1 MKKSQLFLRFVIFLP
16 FGSIFAIL
24 IGFFGLY
31 LYLAPSLPSIDEL
44 RNIQLQVP
52 LRVYSKDKKL
62 IAEFGE
68 KRRTP
73 VSYNDVQPLF
83 IDAIKAAEDDDFE
96 HHIGIDVKGLT
107 RAAIE
112 LIMTGEKRSGGSTI
126 TMQVAR
132 NFFLTPEKTFKRKF
146 VEIMLALHIEQA
158 MSKQEIMELYIN
170 KIFLGKR
177 AYGIEAAANIYYG
190 KSINQLNLAQLAMIA
205 GIPKAPTAYNPINN
219 PQRAIQRRN
228 YVLDRMLEL
237 NKIDPFT
244 HNEARTAPIS
254 AKIHQVDVE
263 VEAGYV
269 AEWVRAEM
277 IDRFGEDAYT
287 QGYKVITSID
297 AKQQQAANDSLQSGL
312 LQYDQQHGLRVKW
325 QRLDTRLLIPDQNQD
340 PVPESET
347 RQNESNSN
355 NPEQNTSQPQRPDF
369 GYWLEQLAKVDAI
382 GPLLPAV
389 VVKVEESH
397 FDVLLKTG
405 HFARIT
411 DFQWARSFETINK
424 LGPKVQSA
432 QDIVSMGDQV
442 WLKPNV
448 QPSQEDDNLDKALQD
463 DIKEMGRMDRVSW
476 QLAQPPSVQGALI
489 AMNPKT
495 GALQALVG
503 GFDFSTSKFNRATQS
518 DRQPGSSF
526 KPFVYSA
533 ALDAGL
539 TPATLINDAPV
550 VFEDA
555 NLEDTWRPKNDSGK
569 FYGPT
574 RLRKALYKSRNLV
587 TIRIM
592 QRIGVRAAA
601 QFLSDIGFDSE
612 KINPNLSLALGASA
626 FTPLEMTKG
635 YATLANG
642 GYQVT
647 PYVIEQILD
656 INSEVIFSQPPVEL
670 CDECFYANAL
680 DANNRSDPGDSSDTD
695 DSEQDEH
702 SPETVAQQA
711 SNPLNSTNP
720 QQETRSLQ
728 EMAQEQAL
736 TDKEQT
742 QEEPMALTIAP
753 RVMDP
758 KVNYLIYTMMQ
769 DVIQKGTGRRARV
782 LNRKDLAG
790 KTGTTNDQRDLWFS
804 GFIPELVTVVW
815 VGFDDYQS
823 LGNRSYG
830 SNVPLPIWINFMREV
845 LKDYPATALDQ
856 PEGLVSV
863 RIDPESGLKAPPE
876 QDNAIFELFREDHI
890 PSEFAQAQPEPSLIT
905 TENGEV
911 AQENE
916 ALIPEQ
922 LF

>member
-16 FGSIFAIL
+16 FGSILAIL

-73 VSYNDVQPLF
+73 VSYNDVPSLF

-107 RAAIE
+107 RAAVE

-146 VEIMLALHIEQA
+146 IEIMLALHIEEA

-190 KSINQLNLAQLAMIA
+190 KSIKQLNLAQLAMIA

-237 NKIDPFT
+237 NKIDPFA
-244 HNEARTAPIS
+244 HSEARKAPIS
-254 AKIHQVDVE
+254 AKIHQVAVE
-263 VEAGYV
+263 IEAGYV
-269 AEWVRAEM
+269 AEWVRSEM
-277 IDRFGEDAYT
+277 VDRFGEDAYT

-297 AKQQQAANDSLQSGL
+297 SKQQQAANDSLQSGL

-325 QRLDTRLLIPDQNQD
+325 QRLDTRLLIPNQD
-340 PVPESET
+340 HID
-347 RQNESNSN
+347 QD
-355 NPEQNTSQPQRPDF
+355 NTSQGRISQNDKSQNASTQAENPQSPSTPKLQRPDF
-369 GYWLEQLAKVDAI
+369 SYWLEQLAKINTI
-382 GPLLPAV
+382 GPLIPAV
-389 VVKVEESH
+389 VINVEESH
-397 FDVLLKTG
+397 FDTLLKTG

-411 DFQWARSFETINK
+411 DFQWARSFQTINK
-424 LGPKVQSA
+424 LGPKIQSA
-432 QDIVSMGDQV
+432 QEIVSVGDQV
-442 WLKPNV
+442 WLKPSV
-448 QPSQEDDNLDKALQD
+448 QPAQKDETLDTFNQHEVDKTGA
-463 DIKEMGRMDRVSW
+463 ISW
-476 QLAQPPSVQGALI
+476 RLAQPPSIQGALI

-495 GALQALVG
+495 GALKALVG
-503 GFDFSTSKFNRATQS
+503 GFDFNTSKFNRAIQS

-626 FTPLEMTKG
+626 FTPLEMTQG
-635 YATLANG
+635 YAVLANG
-642 GYQVT
+642 GYQIT
-647 PYVIEQILD
+647 PYIIEHILD
-656 INSEVIFSQPPVEL
+656 INSEALFTQPPVEL
-670 CDECFYANAL
+670 CDHCFYANNGSY
-680 DANNRSDPGDSSDTD
+680 ANNGLHVNNSAHQAAVDESLAQDP
-695 DSEQDEH
+695 
-702 SPETVAQQA
+702 
-711 SNPLNSTNP
+711 
-720 QQETRSLQ
+720 
-728 EMAQEQAL
+728 
-736 TDKEQT
+736 EQT
-742 QEEPMALTIAP
+742 IDQNKEDQTHDAQTPKTLIAP

-804 GFIPELVTVVW
+804 GFIPELATVVW

-823 LGNRSYG
+823 LGNRAYG
-830 SNVPLPIWINFMREV
+830 SNVPLPIWINFMRQV
-845 LKDYPATALDQ
+845 LEDYPPVPLDQ

-890 PSEFAQAQPEPSLIT
+890 PAEFAQAQRKPTLIT
-905 TENGEV
+905 TENGDI

-916 ALIPEQ
+916 AQIPEQ